1 MNRFTNIL
9 VSIVIIVALLV
20 VSGAF
25 YTVDETQQVVVT
37 QFGKL
42 VGKPKTKA
50 GLYFKIPFIQVANYF
65 DKRILEWDGDP
76 NEIPTK
82 EKRNIYIDTIAK
94 WRIKDPLKF
103 MRSVRTEAS
112 AQTRLDDII
121 DAKTR
126 EVISSHNFAEI
137 IRDTNR
143 LVSEQD
149 SYDDVSKKRDHSIG
163 KIMLKPIKYGREK
176 LTREILKRAAS
187 VALSYGIEIVD
198 VRIKRINYIQKVQEK
213 VYERMISERKRAAEQ
228 FRSEGYGKKA
238 EIEGQMAKD
247 LEKIRAEAYR
257 KAQEIR
263 GKADAE
269 AIKIYADAYNK
280 DPEFFSFVRTLESY
294 KNAINKDTTLILSTE
309 NEFYRLLNSSTHIKQ
324 EDKH

>member
-1 MNRFTNIL
+1 MNKVTNIF
-9 VSIVIIVALLV
+9 VSIAIVVALLF

-42 VGKPKTKA
+42 VGKPKTEA

-82 EKRNIYIDTIAK
+82 EKRNIYVDTIAK

-103 MRSVRTEAS
+103 MRSVRTEES

-126 EVISSHNFAEI
+126 EVISSHDFAEI

-143 LVSEQD
+143 LVSEED
-149 SYDDVSKKRDHSIG
+149 SYDDSSKGEKQSIG
-163 KIMLKPIKYGREK
+163 KIALKPIKYGREK
-176 LTREILKRAAS
+176 LTREILTRAAA

-213 VYERMISERKRAAEQ
+213 VYERMISERKRAAER

-238 EIEGQMAKD
+238 EIEGQMVKD

-257 KAQEIR
+257 KAQEIK
-263 GKADAE
+263 GEADAK

-280 DPEFFSFVRTLESY
+280 DPEFFSFVKTLESY
-294 KNAINKDTTLILSTE
+294 KKAINKDTTLILSTE
-309 NEFYRLLNSSTHIKQ
+309 NEFFKHLNSSKDSKP
-324 EDKH
+324 ENK